1 MELVQR
7 ARASHRSGMSQRLRL
22 PAALVC
28 AALLTL
34 LPSTA
39 LAAKKK
45 PAPRAS
51 VWKIIA
57 VKLDGT
63 MSFTEED
70 RGYSGTAGYLGGN
83 AQNSPTFSL
92 APASRADP
100 RLFTTVFRPARYT
113 GQSRAVIT
121 EIDRTWDCSLATP
134 EDYNQGRLPV
144 TMAVTDTVL
153 HLNFTLV
160 APPIKCPEHAPAWTF
175 GMAANQGRTMELEL
189 RSLNRVKPG
198 KGHEV
203 KVDMRGQGTEEG
215 VAYDTR
221 WRGRITL
228 FRVR

>member
-1 MELVQR
+1 
-7 ARASHRSGMSQRLRL
+7 MSQRLRL
-22 PAALVC
+22 PAALAC
-28 AALLTL
+28 AALLPL

-70 RGYSGTAGYLGGN
+70 RGYSGTAGYLGAN

-92 APASRADP
+92 APASRAEP
-100 RLFTTVFRPARYT
+100 RIFTTVFRPAFYR
-113 GQSRAVIT
+113 GQSRAIIR
-121 EIDRTWDCSLATP
+121 EIDRSWDCSLSTP

-144 TMAVTDTVL
+144 TIAVTDTVV
-153 HLNFTLV
+153 HFNFTV
-160 APPIKCPEHAPAWTF
+160 IAPPIKCPELAPAWTF
-175 GMAANQGRTMELEL
+175 GMAANKGRNMELEL
-189 RSLNRVKPG
+189 RSLSRVKRGEPYRL
-198 KGHEV
+198 

-221 WRGRITL
+221 WRGSVTL
-228 FRVR
+228 HRVR